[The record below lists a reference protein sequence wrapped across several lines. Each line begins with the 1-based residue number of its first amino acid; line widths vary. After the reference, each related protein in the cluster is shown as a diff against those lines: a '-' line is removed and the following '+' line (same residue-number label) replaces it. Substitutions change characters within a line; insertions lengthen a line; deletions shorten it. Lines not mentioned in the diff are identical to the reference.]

1 MCSNCGT
8 QETVPCRVAENGQE
22 KVNAYIYYYF
32 GRIHD
37 NLEDKAGV
45 KCNLGD
51 VYDHYLNMCSHRGC
65 NPVPD
70 HQFYRVKI
78 KTIWLYSHGD

>member
-1 MCSNCGT
+1 MCSHYSP
-8 QETVPCRVAENGQE
+8 QETSACRVAENGQE
-22 KVNAYIYYYF
+22 KVNALISF
-32 GRIHD
+32 FCRIHD

-78 KTIWLYSHGD
+78 KT